1 MIFNF
6 INADISHDILNKYI
20 LSTIKILNSCMGPLT
35 FQVLLTLDLMGL
47 LFQNR
52 LNHIFLYI
60 CIYLAGPRRLL
71 KNVDQRRCQT
81 SFDKNNKI
89 WKIRKETMVHNSVI
103 GDIKII
109 QTGLVSFATP
119 SRHTL
124 YFSVTQ
130 ALTRK
135 DCLLIESLLR
145 CLKNLFPMFS

>member
-1 MIFNF
+1 
-6 INADISHDILNKYI
+6 
-20 LSTIKILNSCMGPLT
+20 MGPLT

-109 QTGLVSFATP
+109 LTGLVSFATP
-119 SRHTL
+119 RHTL
-124 YFSVTQ
+124 YFGVNQ

-135 DCLLIESLLR
+135 DCFIESLL
-145 CLKNLFPMFS
+145 CCWTNLFSMFSCDNCSVGICWLESCTLLSGH